1 MGGFNKFD
9 KGGRDGGRGFGGGS
23 RFGGERKFGGRGDR
37 HSDIPRQMFPA
48 TCSQCGQSCEVPF
61 KPTGNHPVFCRNCFK
76 NQAGNPASSRPSFTS
91 TPKSF
96 GGGPIGGGNFSS
108 TPSAP
113 AASHV
118 STNTGSGIS
127 KAQIDAMNV
136 KIDKILALLESKV
149 EKAPKAEVAKIETPK
164 VVAEVKTIK
173 KVATKAPAKKF
184 AKAKKK

>member
-9 KGGRDGGRGFGGGS
+9 KGGRDGGRGFGGGN

-76 NQAGNPASSRPSFTS
+76 NQAGGERNQRPSFS
-91 TPKSF
+91 SAPKSF
-96 GGGPIGGGNFSS
+96 SGGPIGGGNFSS

-113 AASHV
+113 VTSH
-118 STNTGSGIS
+118 TNTGGGIS

-136 KIDKILALLESKV
+136 KIDKILALLT
-149 EKAPKAEVAKIETPK
+149 EKAPKIETAKIETPK
-164 VVAEVKTIK
+164 VIAEVKTIK
-173 KVATKAPAKKF
+173 KTPVKKSAPAKK
-184 AKAKKK
+184 AKAKK